1 MDQDYEDLNE
11 VEEQNPCEEDA
22 PAKIEGIPDEPEP
35 EDGVTEVCHI
45 AHFWESY
52 GRCAMHFSPMG

>member
-35 EDGVTEVCHI
+35 EDGVTEV
-45 AHFWESY
+45 
-52 GRCAMHFSPMG
+52 